1 MRPKERTGLSS
12 VCMPWHIQSGRRF
25 VLFIKRLLAIFA
37 ISVTSLCALP
47 ADDSAGDKE
56 LLQKATFT
64 VETNGAKLNF
74 VLLNEKTVEV
84 LFSGSSKYSMRA
96 RANLSTVFY
105 VDGTASKALV
115 FNPKF
120 EVVQNGRIMSAKSI
134 SIKNFE
140 QGPLEKGARIQGLLE
155 LGQKLNL
162 YQPFKLK
169 DPKHE
174 FAEFQYDWDALESMK
189 D

>member
-1 MRPKERTGLSS
+1 ML
-12 VCMPWHIQSGRRF
+12 
-25 VLFIKRLLAIFA
+25 IKRLLVIFA
-37 ISVTSLCALP
+37 ISLTSLWALS
-47 ADDSAGDKE
+47 ADDTPGDKE

-64 VETNGAKLNF
+64 VETEGAKLNF
-74 VLLNEKTVEV
+74 VLLNDKTVDV
-84 LFSGSSKYSMRA
+84 LFSGSSKYSIRA
-96 RANLSTVFY
+96 RANASTVFY

-120 EVVQNGRIMSAKSI
+120 EVVQNGRIMSSKSI

-169 DPKHE
+169 DQKHE
-174 FAEFQYDWDALESMK
+174 FAEFQYDWGALESMK
-189 D
+189 N